1 MHPIPALSKFREG
14 KPLDEAAKELGVNKT
29 TLLRWEQGK
38 VRVPQNRLI
47 EVGRVT
53 GIPPHVLR
61 PDLADIFG
69 PAPTKEAV

>member
-1 MHPIPALSKFREG
+1 MDKLLEYLSEERGRKSAL
-14 KPLDEAAKELGVNKT
+14 AAHLNISPSAISMW
-29 TLLRWEQGK
+29 RQ
-38 VRVPQNRLI
+38 VPNERI
-47 EVGRVT
+47 GAVASFT